1 VDMITKLA
9 TSFGFLLNLSESK
22 YEVTAIG
29 VVNCKIK
36 TAAATS
42 GRFKAKATLTENKR
56 QINVLKHTIE
66 KPLVRFVSFKRAT
79 DTPNVINI
87 RGIAI

>member
-1 VDMITKLA
+1 MITKLA

-36 TAAATS
+36 TAAAIS
-42 GRFKAKATLTENKR
+42 GKFRAKATLTENKR
-56 QINVLKHTIE
+56 QIKVLKHTIE
-66 KPLVRFVSFKRAT
+66 KPLFRFVSFKRAT

-87 RGIAI
+87 RGMAI

>member
-1 VDMITKLA
+1 MITTLA
-9 TSFGFLLNLSESK
+9 TSFGFLLNFSESK

-42 GRFKAKATLTENKR
+42 GKFKAKATLIENKR
-56 QINVLKHTIE
+56 QINVLKQTIE
-66 KPLVRFVSFKRAT
+66 KPLVRFVSFNLAT

-87 RGIAI
+87 IGMAI

>member
-1 VDMITKLA
+1 MITKLA

-36 TAAATS
+36 TAAATF
-42 GRFKAKATLTENKR
+42 GKFKAKATLTENKR

-66 KPLVRFVSFKRAT
+66 KLFVRFVSFNRAT